1 MCSGQRQH
9 HRNEEAKREANRQA
23 VAFENALK
31 EREKANMAIV
41 ESLKPKYTPPPAS
54 SGASMMDK
62 QGVQRKRT
70 RKSSVIDASKGVAS
84 LRIPLNTGG
93 SSGYGPNMG

>member
-23 VAFENALK
+23 VAYENALK
-31 EREKANMAIV
+31 AAEQRNAQTLAAM
-41 ESLKPKYTPPPAS
+41 KPKYTPPPVNT
-54 SGASMMDK
+54 GATMMDN
-62 QGVQRKRT
+62 QGVQKKRS